1 MLEITLPVAF
11 AIVGSL
17 GTILT
22 FFYRFFKNEEDPKVS
37 ELQDEVNQLQTELAV
52 IRSDIQHYGE
62 RTQEIKEKLGEFST
76 KLEKISDLIIE
87 LIKTQNS

>member
-1 MLEITLPVAF
+1 MFEITLPVAF

-22 FFYRFFKNEEDPKVS
+22 FFYRFFKKPEDPRVT
-37 ELQDEVNQLQTELAV
+37 ELQEKINEIETRLAV
-52 IRSDIQHYGE
+52 IDADLSHEGE
-62 RTQEIKEKLGEFST
+62 RTKEIKEKLNDFSNR
-76 KLEKISDLIIE
+76 LEKISDLIIE